1 MAPKSG
7 DSSDNVE
14 KILLEERDIP
24 GAELRR
30 PTEQCTKAMLK
41 RWLSCRG
48 GKVSGKRTELIKR
61 LVFIDPIS
69 EKIYNSFCYYRDF
82 YFI

>member
-1 MAPKSG
+1 MASESS

-24 GAELRR
+24 GAELPR
-30 PTEQCTKAMLK
+30 PAEQCTKAMPK

-48 GKVSGKRTELIKR
+48 GKVSGNRTELIKR

-69 EKIYNSFCYYRDF
+69 EKIYNSF
-82 YFI
+82 